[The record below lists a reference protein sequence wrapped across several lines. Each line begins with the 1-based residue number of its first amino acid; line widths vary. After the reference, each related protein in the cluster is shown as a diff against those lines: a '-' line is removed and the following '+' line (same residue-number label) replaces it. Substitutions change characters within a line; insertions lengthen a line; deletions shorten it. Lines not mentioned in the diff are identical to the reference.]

1 MLSCRFWIFLPN
13 FAARRVLVA
22 FVVEIHRQASAFF
35 IQRISNTYYN
45 HIMGKKIQFSLVY
58 RDMWQSSGKF
68 QPRKDQLER
77 IAPVFV
83 EMGCFA
89 RVETNGG
96 AFEQVNLL
104 AGENPNEA
112 VRAFCKPLHE
122 AGIKTHMLDRGLNA
136 LRMYPVPD
144 DVRALMYKVK
154 HAQGTDITRIF
165 DGLNDVRNIKP
176 SIKWAKE
183 AGMTAQ
189 TALCITTSPVHTLE
203 YYTKLAD
210 ELIEAGAE
218 EICLKDM
225 AGIGQPAFLG
235 KLTKAIKTKHPDI
248 IIEYHGHSG
257 PGLSMASILEVCNN
271 GADIIDT
278 AIEPLSW
285 GKVHPDIISVLSMLR
300 NEGFEVPDINMN
312 AYMKARALTQEF
324 IDEWLGYFI
333 NPANKYMSSLLLGC
347 GLPGGMMGSMM
358 ADLGGIRQTINNLRK
373 KKGEEELSMDDML
386 VKLFNE
392 VEYVWPRVGYPP
404 LVTPFSQ
411 YTKNIA
417 LMNLLTMEQGKGR
430 FVMMDESMWGMILG
444 KSGKVPGKID
454 PELVELAKK
463 QGREFTDVDPR
474 TLLTNALEDFK
485 KEMDENGWDYGQD
498 DEELFELAMHPEQ
511 YRNYKSGQAKKNF
524 LEDLQKAKD
533 AKLGAKVSL
542 EEAAAFKHAKADA
555 IVAPVKGQIFW
566 EFQGDG
572 EAAPAIEPF
581 IGKEYKEGDTF
592 CYICTPWGEFEAI
605 PAALGGQLVEINAK
619 QGSKVSKG
627 DVIAYIQRPEA
638 E

>member
-1 MLSCRFWIFLPN
+1 MK
-13 FAARRVLVA
+13 
-22 FVVEIHRQASAFF
+22 
-35 IQRISNTYYN
+35 
-45 HIMGKKIQFSLVY
+45 KKIQFSLVY

-68 QPRKDQLER
+68 QPRKDQLAK
-77 IAPVFV
+77 IAPVII
-83 EMGCFA
+83 EMGCFS

-104 AGENPNEA
+104 AGENPNDA
-112 VRAFCKPLHE
+112 VRAFCKPFNE
-122 AGIKTHMLDRGLNA
+122 VGIKTHMLDRGLNA

-154 HAQGTDITRIF
+154 AKQGTNITRIF
-165 DGLNDVRNIKP
+165 DGLNDVRNIIP

-183 AGMTAQ
+183 GGMTPQ
-189 TALCITTSPVHTLE
+189 CALCITNSPVHTLE
-203 YYTKLAD
+203 YYMNIAD
-210 ELIEAGAE
+210 QLIAAGAE

-235 KLTKAIKTKHPDI
+235 KLTKMIKDKYPEI
-248 IIEYHGHSG
+248 IIQYHGHSG

-285 GKVHPDIISVLSMLR
+285 GKVHPDVISVISMLK
-300 NEGFEVPDINMN
+300 NEGFEVPEINMS
-312 AYMKARALTQEF
+312 AYMKARAMTQEF

-333 NPANKYMSSLLLGC
+333 NPGNKIMSSLLLGC

-358 ADLGGIRQTINNLRK
+358 ADLGGMRQTINNIRK
-373 KKGEEELSMDDML
+373 KKGEEELSMDDL
-386 VKLFNE
+386 LIKLFDE

-411 YTKNIA
+411 YVKNIS

-430 FVMMDESMWGMILG
+430 FVMMDDSMWGMILG
-444 KSGKVPGKID
+444 KSGKIPGTID

-463 QGREFTDVDPR
+463 QGREFTDVDAH
-474 TLLTNALEDFK
+474 TLLTNALDDFK

-511 YRNYKSGQAKKNF
+511 YRNYKSGQANKNF
-524 LEDLQKAKD
+524 LADLQKAKD
-533 AKLGAKVSL
+533 AKLGTTLTPAQL
-542 EEAAAFKHAKADA
+542 AEFKHAKADA
-555 IVAPVKGQIFW
+555 IVAPVAGQLFW
-566 EFQGDG
+566 EFQGEG
-572 EAAPAIEPF
+572 ECQPAVEPY
-581 IGKEYKEGDTF
+581 IGKEYKEGDAF
-592 CYICTPWGEFEAI
+592 CYIQAPWGEFETI
-605 PAALGGQLVEINAK
+605 PAALGGKLVEINAK
-619 QGSKVSKG
+619 QGSKVRKG
-627 DVIAYIQRPEA
+627 DVIAYIEREA

>member
-1 MLSCRFWIFLPN
+1 MK
-13 FAARRVLVA
+13 
-22 FVVEIHRQASAFF
+22 
-35 IQRISNTYYN
+35 
-45 HIMGKKIQFSLVY
+45 KKIQFSLVY

-77 IAPVFV
+77 IAPVIID
-83 EMGCFA
+83 MGCFA

-96 AFEQVNLL
+96 AFEQVQLL
-104 AGENPNEA
+104 AGENPNDA
-112 VRAFCKPLHE
+112 VRAFCKPFNE
-122 AGIKTHMLDRGLNA
+122 VGIKTHMLDRGLNA

-144 DVRALMYKVK
+144 DVRAMMYRVK
-154 HAQGTDITRIF
+154 HAQGVDIPRIF
-165 DGLNDVRNIKP
+165 DGLNDIRNIAP

-183 AGMTAQ
+183 AGMTPQ
-189 TALCITTSPVHTLE
+189 GTLCITTSPVHTLE
-203 YYTKLAD
+203 YYAELAD
-210 ELIEAGAE
+210 KEIEAGAE

-235 KLTKAIKTKHPDI
+235 KLTKMIKDKHPEI

-257 PGLSMASILEVCNN
+257 PGLSMASILEVCEN

-285 GKVHPDIISVLSMLR
+285 GKVHPDIISVQSMLKHA
-300 NEGFEVPDINMN
+300 GFDVPEVNMS

-333 NPANKYMSSLLLGC
+333 NPGNKVMSSLLLTC

-358 ADLGGIRQTINNLRK
+358 ADLGGMRTTINNLRK
-373 KKGEEELSMDDML
+373 KKGEEELSMDDL
-386 VKLFNE
+386 LIKLFDE
-392 VEYVWPRVGYPP
+392 VAYVWPRVGYPP

-430 FVMMDESMWGMILG
+430 FVMMDDAMWGMILG
-444 KSGKVPGKID
+444 KSGKVPGEIT
-454 PELVELAKK
+454 PELKELAKK
-463 QGREFTDVDPR
+463 QGRQFTDADPH
-474 TLLTNALEDFK
+474 TLLPNALDDFK
-485 KEMDENGWDYGQD
+485 KEMDENGWEYGKD

-511 YRNYKSGQAKKNF
+511 YRNYKSGQAKKNM
-524 LEDLQKAKD
+524 LADMQKAKD
-533 AKLGAKVSL
+533 AEIGATVTP

-572 EAAPAIEPF
+572 EAAPAVEPY
-581 IGKEYKEGDTF
+581 IGKAYTEGDAF
-592 CYICTPWGEFEAI
+592 CWIQAPWGEFVEVKAD
-605 PAALGGQLVEINAK
+605 LGGKLVEINAK
-619 QGSKVSKG
+619 QGSKVQKG
-627 DVIAYIQRPEA
+627 NVLAYIQRD
-638 E
+638 

>member
-1 MLSCRFWIFLPN
+1 MK
-13 FAARRVLVA
+13 
-22 FVVEIHRQASAFF
+22 
-35 IQRISNTYYN
+35 
-45 HIMGKKIQFSLVY
+45 KKIQFSLVY

-68 QPRKDQLER
+68 QPRKDQLAR
-77 IAPVFV
+77 IAPVFI

-112 VRAFCKPLHE
+112 VRAFCKPLNE

-144 DVRALMYKVK
+144 DVRQLMYKVK

-165 DGLNDVRNIKP
+165 DGLNDVRNIIP

-189 TALCITTSPVHTLE
+189 GTLCITTSPVHTLE
-203 YYTKLAD
+203 YYTNIAD
-210 ELIEAGAE
+210 QLIEAGAE

-225 AGIGQPAFLG
+225 AGIGQPALLG
-235 KLTKAIKTKHPDI
+235 KLTRAIKEKHPEI
-248 IIEYHGHSG
+248 LIEYHGHSG
-257 PGLSMASILEVCNN
+257 PGLSMASILEVCEN

-285 GKVHPDIISVLSMLR
+285 GKVHPDIISVQSMLK
-300 NEGFEVPDINMN
+300 NEGFDVPEINMN
-312 AYMKARALTQEF
+312 AYMKARAMTQEF

-333 NPANKYMSSLLLGC
+333 NPQNKIMSSLLLGC

-373 KKGEEELSMDDML
+373 KKGEEELSVDDML
-386 VKLFNE
+386 VKLFDE
-392 VEYVWPRVGYPP
+392 VAYVWPRVGYPP

-411 YTKNIA
+411 YVKNIA
-417 LMNLLTMEQGKGR
+417 LMNLLTLEQGKGR
-430 FVMMDESMWGMILG
+430 FVMMDDSMWGMILG
-444 KSGKVPGKID
+444 KSGKIPGTID
-454 PELVELAKK
+454 QELVELAAK
-463 QGREFTDVDPR
+463 QGREFTDADPH
-474 TLLTNALEDFK
+474 TLLPNALDDFR
-485 KEMDENGWDYGQD
+485 KEMDENGWEYGQD

-524 LEDLQKAKD
+524 LADLQKAKD
-533 AKLGAKVSL
+533 AKMGAQLTPEQLS
-542 EEAAAFKHAKADA
+542 AFKHAKADA
-555 IVAPVKGQIFW
+555 IVASVKGQVFW

-572 EAAPAIEPF
+572 EAAPAVEPY
-581 IGKEYKEGDTF
+581 IGKEYQEGDAF
-592 CYICTPWGEFEAI
+592 CYVLTPWGEFETI
-605 PAALGGQLVEINAK
+605 PAALGGKLVEINAK
-619 QGSKVSKG
+619 QGMKVNKG
-627 DVIAYIQRPEA
+627 DVIAYIERPAA

>member
-1 MLSCRFWIFLPN
+1 MK
-13 FAARRVLVA
+13 
-22 FVVEIHRQASAFF
+22 
-35 IQRISNTYYN
+35 
-45 HIMGKKIQFSLVY
+45 KKIQFSLVY

-68 QPRKDQLER
+68 QPRKDQLAR

-83 EMGCFA
+83 KMGCFS

-96 AFEQVNLL
+96 AFEQVQLL

-112 VRAFCKPLHE
+112 VRAFTAPLHK

-144 DVRALMYKVK
+144 DVRAMMYRVK

-165 DGLNDVRNIKP
+165 DGLNDIRNIAP
-176 SIKWAKE
+176 AIKWAKE
-183 AGMTAQ
+183 GGMTPQ
-189 TALCITTSPVHTLE
+189 GTLCITTSPIHTLD
-203 YYTKLAD
+203 YYEKLAD
-210 ELIEAGAE
+210 EEIAAGAE

-235 KLTKAIKTKHPDI
+235 QLTKRIKTKHPDI
-248 IIEYHGHSG
+248 IVEYHGHSG
-257 PGLSMASILEVCNN
+257 PGLSMASILEVCEN
-271 GADIIDT
+271 GADVIDT

-285 GKVHPDIISVLSMLR
+285 GKVHPDIISVQSMLKHA
-300 NEGFEVPDINMN
+300 GFEVPEVNMD
-312 AYMKARALTQEF
+312 AYMEARAMTQEF

-333 NPANKYMSSLLLGC
+333 NPANKLMSSLLLTC

-358 ADLGGIRQTINNLRK
+358 ADLGGMRTTINNLRK
-373 KKGEEELSMDDML
+373 KKGEAELSMDDL
-386 VKLFNE
+386 LIKLFDE
-392 VEYVWPRVGYPP
+392 VAYVWPRVGYPP

-430 FVMMDESMWGMILG
+430 FVMMDDNMWGMILG
-444 KSGKVPGKID
+444 KSGRVPGPIA
-454 PELVELAKK
+454 PELIDLAKK
-463 QGREFTDVDPR
+463 QEREFTDVDPH
-474 TLLTNALEDFK
+474 TQLKPALADFR

-511 YRNYKSGQAKKNF
+511 YRNYRSGQAKKNF
-524 LEDLQKAKD
+524 LADLQKAKD
-533 AKLGAKVSL
+533 AKLGAKVSV
-542 EEAAAFKHAKADA
+542 EEAAAFKHAQADA

-572 EAAPAIEPF
+572 ETAPAVEPY
-581 IGKEYKEGDTF
+581 IGKEYKEGEAF
-592 CYICTPWGEFEAI
+592 CWIQAPWGEFVEVKAD
-605 PAALGGQLVEINAK
+605 LGGKLVEINAR
-619 QGSKVSKG
+619 QGGKVQKG
-627 DVIAYIQRPEA
+627 SVIAYIQREHQN
-638 E
+638 